1 MGISW
6 SQLRSKLLLTWS
18 ITCDLTHALFN
29 SPFLLL
35 RSLYTIYL
43 RPALTPTL
51 SLDPAPRVKSL
62 REHQEEVEVVRRG
75 VEVAREAGRKVVMG
89 RQEGEG
95 HVARGRGYKDG
106 AERISMSHL
115 NALLSIAVESRV
127 AHVEPLV
134 TFAGLCT
141 ATLEKGF
148 LPAVVPEFRS
158 ITVGGA
164 IQGLGIESSS
174 WRNSTFDTSVTD
186 ATLIAGDAQIRT
198 AKDDGELW
206 SAVPGSCGT
215 VALVAGSE
223 VQLEKASPWMRVRYV
238 RYRTPSEF
246 GREADCKIGSLS
258 SEQGEDGRSWMGSD
272 AVMDAIA
279 FEHGTI
285 GMFGGC
291 VTQEEAER
299 LVGGSMGVYKD
310 HPGRGFFFS
319 HVEQIAKRDGGYV
332 TSDTRE
338 KRKEQ
343 FGEVIHEELIPT
355 LEYLFRYDKGG
366 FWAVHALSALLPPL
380 RLLLSRLLLPLFN
393 TFLSTSTLYKV
404 ALLMSDQKREN
415 VSMLQDVDIPYSE
428 GRFED
433 FVEWEREEIGV
444 WPLWLCPVRGEHEP
458 RVLGLGHKASDS
470 SNPRNEDAQGRSW
483 VMNVGLYGIPRSP
496 RPLVDLNIEL
506 ERKVTEMG
514 GKKGLYAFVYADKE
528 YFWSG
533 YDREGYDAV
542 RRKYGSEG
550 VMMELWEKVR
560 VRF

>member
-18 ITCDLTHALFN
+18 ITGDLTRALFS

-43 RPALTPTL
+43 RPTLTPTL
-51 SLDPAPRVKSL
+51 FLDPRPPAKSL
-62 REHQEEVEVVRRG
+62 KEHNEEVEVVSRG
-75 VEVAREAGRKVVMG
+75 VEVAREAGRNVVMG
-89 RQEGEG
+89 RKEGEG

-115 NALLSIAVESRV
+115 DALLSIDVEGRV

-134 TFAGLCT
+134 TFSSLCT
-141 ATLEKGF
+141 VTMEKGL

-174 WRNSTFDTSVTD
+174 WRNSTFDTSVID

-215 VALVAGSE
+215 VALVAGTE
-223 VQLEKASPWMRVRYV
+223 VRLEKASPWMRVRYV
-238 RYRTPSEF
+238 RYRTPAEF
-246 GREADCKIGSLS
+246 GREADCKIRSLLE
-258 SEQGEDGRSWMGSD
+258 EQEKDGRNWMGSD

-291 VTQEEAER
+291 VSQVEAEE
-299 LVGGSMGVYKD
+299 LVGAGMGVYKD

-319 HVEQIAKRDGGYV
+319 HVEDVANRGEGFV
-332 TSDTRE
+332 TSDTKE
-338 KRKEQ
+338 KRKEG
-343 FGEVIHEELIPT
+343 FGEVVHEELIPT

-366 FWAVHALSALLPPL
+366 FWAVHALSTLLPPL
-380 RLLLSRLLLPLFN
+380 RLLLSRALLPLFN

-428 GRFED
+428 ARFEE
-433 FVEWEREEIGV
+433 FVQWEKEEIGV
-444 WPLWLCPVRGEHEP
+444 WPLWLCPVQGEHEP
-458 RVLGLGHKASDS
+458 RVLGLGHKDS
-470 SNPRNEDAQGRSW
+470 QSTIGEDGQGRGW

-506 ERKVTEMG
+506 ERKVAEMG
-514 GKKGLYAFVYADKE
+514 GKKGLYAFVYSDKDG
-528 YFWSG
+528 FWSG
-533 YDREGYDAV
+533 YDRERYDAV

-550 VMMELWEKVR
+550 VMMELWEKVKI
-560 VRF
+560 RF